1 MLNEFRGKREKATQA
16 ISINTTIFFSFIL
29 FMACFWLFSQKLY
42 QCDPVVSVKSM
53 IYGHQKNS
61 SDRKSSL
68 RCMRWSKIAR
78 ELEGRARG
86 NTREARKSERA
97 SRVFLPRV
105 RCSNSRSIAVGFPL
119 HCLYASI
126 LHLPTL
132 PSTRYGI
139 SDRPFEIHRRAKF
152 LMAARFCRL
161 PPVCGNP
168 SICRCAGVS
177 LMSPSCKFTG
187 SSPSV
192 TRMQKKKF

>member
-1 MLNEFRGKREKATQA
+1 MYQERSTPTLPLPREFDSSSAQHVHTRAKSLVSGQMLNEFRGKWEKATQA
-16 ISINTTIFFSFIL
+16 ISINTMSFFLFIL
-29 FMACFWLFSQKLY
+29 FMACFWLLSQKLY

-105 RCSNSRSIAVGFPL
+105 RCSNSRSIAVGFPAPAL
-119 HCLYASI
+119 FVCQYSALTHTAFNAVWN
-126 LHLPTL
+126 HRPT
-132 PSTRYGI
+132 I
-139 SDRPFEIHRRAKF
+139 
-152 LMAARFCRL
+152 
-161 PPVCGNP
+161 
-168 SICRCAGVS
+168 
-177 LMSPSCKFTG
+177 
-187 SSPSV
+187 
-192 TRMQKKKF
+192 

>member
-29 FMACFWLFSQKLY
+29 FMACFWLLSQKLY
-42 QCDPVVSVKSM
+42 QCDAVVSVKSM

-78 ELEGRARG
+78 ELEGRGEKKWKSLARF
-86 NTREARKSERA
+86 S
-97 SRVFLPRV
+97 VPRV

-177 LMSPSCKFTG
+177 LMSPSCKFT
-187 SSPSV
+187 SFLSV
-192 TRMQKKKF
+192 TRMQKKF